1 MGRTCFAVAQ
11 GRGGRDPSSTLSR
24 SAHFAKLRCFLTG
37 SALAG
42 SKSPRL
48 CNPGSANSSICRH
61 HSHYMGRR
69 ARLRRELER
78 VIRVGAAGL
87 DAIRWHGRLRIGNRP
102 KEMAVMQTP
111 GRAAHVTV
119 FRAHT
124 FFCGVCA
131 ALWQGSVL
139 SFRSHTS
146 KTQRDA
152 LSLSLL
158 KTRGRG
164 RKISL
169 K

>member
-87 DAIRWHGRLRIGNRP
+87 DAIRWHGRLRCGSRP

-119 FRAHT
+119 FRPLRPALIRYT
-124 FFCGVCA
+124 LSFRSLCGVVANAC
-131 ALWQGSVL
+131 SVL

-152 LSLSLL
+152 LSLSL
-158 KTRGRG
+158 
-164 RKISL
+164 S
-169 K
+169 

>member
-11 GRGGRDPSSTLSR
+11 GGGGRDPSSTLSR

-119 FRAHT
+119 FQPPRGPGADT
-124 FFCGVCA
+124 GYT
-131 ALWQGSVL
+131 L
-139 SFRSHTS
+139 SFAEFVRRCGKVRFSLFVATP
-146 KTQRDA
+146 QRHKET
-152 LSLSLL
+152 LSLSL
-158 KTRGRG
+158 
-164 RKISL
+164 S
-169 K
+169 

>member
-119 FRAHT
+119 FRAPRGPGADTKIHT

-131 ALWQGSVL
+131 ALAKVRFSLFVA
-139 SFRSHTS
+139 TP
-146 KTQRDA
+146 QRHKET
-152 LSLSLL
+152 LSLSL
-158 KTRGRG
+158 
-164 RKISL
+164 S
-169 K
+169 